1 MPYGTSLGFE
11 FEFEKIEKNTKRIY
25 EKNRL
30 EVSMEKKVSRGT
42 IRIEYKKRKIPENFY
57 NLQEFCLFLVN

>member
-1 MPYGTSLGFE
+1 MRKSKKIPKE
-11 FEFEKIEKNTKRIY
+11 FTKRI
-25 EKNRL
+25 RL

>member
-1 MPYGTSLGFE
+1 MTLRKSKKIPKE
-11 FEFEKIEKNTKRIY
+11 FTKRI
-25 EKNRL
+25 RL

>member
-25 EKNRL
+25 EKIRL
-30 EVSMEKKVSRGT
+30 EVSMEKKVSCGT
-42 IRIEYKKRKIPENFY
+42 IRIEYKKGKFLKIFIICRNFV
-57 NLQEFCLFLVN
+57 FFW